1 MEKQI
6 NQCHFLIKTSNGTSN
21 TEIFNGNINVFS
33 GSYSYVP
40 YYYSGSSYD
49 ESIRGTLRSQLGG
62 YRFEATLQWNRLINS
77 TPFYDVLNKVVES
90 SNITT
95 IYFAPN
101 ASNTSINVDVLVVP
115 TEVTAVIDATLI
127 RQPLGLQAIG
137 RTVEQEIPSWF
148 KL

>member
-1 MEKQI
+1 
-6 NQCHFLIKTSNGTSN
+6 
-21 TEIFNGNINVFS
+21 
-33 GSYSYVP
+33 VP